1 MARLKALREA
11 RDAITE
17 RTAAGVPGQ
26 RAVEWL
32 RAISESVQLAD
43 VPKEKADLMHAIYE
57 RITVAGPE
65 IVGVRLTQAAYA
77 HALALALPEKVE
89 MARPTGV
96 GHAITTYDEVRIEG
110 RDEWLA
116 AARRLA

>member
-1 MARLKALREA
+1 VELRW
-11 RDAITE
+11 
-17 RTAAGVPGQ
+17 GVY
-26 RAVEWL
+26 REELV
-32 RAISESVQLAD
+32 
-43 VPKEKADLMHAIYE
+43 HAIYE

-77 HALALALPEKVE
+77 HGLALALPEKVE

-96 GHAITTYDEVRIEG
+96 GRAISTYTIPIEG